1 MRLAVVRAEQERLA
15 REEAERKKQEQAA
28 RHPQRKGY
36 GGATRVKGE
45 RRLRPKLLT
54 ITGLAVALAAAAF
67 FIGRYALERRGPLPP
82 AVVPAPK
89 TESVPPETARREPPP
104 TSTEEGTGN
113 ISAPNTEN
121 PREPLAP
128 SLSAKPS
135 TIPAPKSESPAR
147 LEPPP
152 ETGIVKN
159 PAVQKP
165 SVPQLRV
172 RTNPKDGLRYV
183 WTPPGTFTMG
193 CSPGDSERHDDEKP
207 AHRVTITKGFWLGQT
222 EVTQAPYQRVVGTN
236 SSYFKGTD
244 LPVEEVSWDQA
255 QAYCQAIGGRL
266 PTEAEGNMPRGRE
279 ACRAGTA
286 ISTASRG
293 TTATAEAT
301 PTRSRRRKRT
311 RGGCT
316 TCWGMSGSGRQ
327 TGTEATRRA
336 QPLIRRDPYPGNLE
350 RCGAGLGTMVRGTRA
365 CRTVAG
371 SSQATVTTI
380 SGCGARGN
388 KFPLLFFSFSFWIT
402 EHLRRSSL
410 NRRRSRRRFF
420 LRDSK
425 DGNKA
430 EALRGGSWNNNP
442 RNARV
447 SNRNRNEPGNRNN
460 NIGLRCAGDAG
471 NACQTGKRRE
481 PDGITVP
488 PGVPARFRAL
498 VPASRAS
505 GAPNINLLP
514 ALW

>member
-1 MRLAVVRAEQERLA
+1 MRRCWIRGGPSESGGSGKGQRRRGWRPLRPSERGRSARGLRAARLAVGAETTRLAAERTERERAEAMRLAVVRAEQERLA

-28 RHPQRKGY
+28 RHPQRKDY

-104 TSTEEGTGN
+104 TSTAEGTGN

-222 EVTQAPYQRVVGTN
+222 EVTQAAYQRVVGTDP
-236 SSYFKGTD
+236 SDFKGAN
-244 LPVEEVSWDQA
+244 LPVEQVSWDQA

-266 PTEAEGNMPRGRE
+266 PTEAEWE
-279 ACRAGTA
+279 YAARAGSVQSRYGDIDRIAWYYGNSGGHTHEVAQKEANAWGLYDMLGNVWEWTA
-286 ISTASRG
+286 DG
-293 TTATAEAT
+293 Y
-301 PTRSRRRKRT
+301 
-311 RGGCT
+311 GGYAP
-316 TCWGMSGSGRQ
+316 GSAVDPAG
-327 TGTEATRRA
+327 
-336 QPLIRRDPYPGNLE
+336 PYPGNLE

-380 SGCGARGN
+380 SGCGARRMRAMPAKQPRGESRTG
-388 KFPLLFFSFSFWIT
+388 L
-402 EHLRRSSL
+402 
-410 NRRRSRRRFF
+410 RSRR
-420 LRDSK
+420 
-425 DGNKA
+425 
-430 EALRGGSWNNNP
+430 ECP
-442 RNARV
+442 
-447 SNRNRNEPGNRNN
+447 
-460 NIGLRCAGDAG
+460 
-471 NACQTGKRRE
+471 
-481 PDGITVP
+481 
-488 PGVPARFRAL
+488 
-498 VPASRAS
+498 PASGLWSRRAAQAERQTSTYSPPCGSS
-505 GAPNINLLP
+505 G
-514 ALW
+514 